1 MWFKWGLGP
10 GLSNLGHTNNV
21 GGLYVTCGVVQYI
34 LTAHS
39 APFQSGLTKTPF
51 SIDYSQWPLKMGS
64 DIAQRRGS
72 LATGAGK
79 IVCYWRAVSATKRLH
94 PSFKYLH
101 HSFGGLWSG
110 LHCCKN

>member
-1 MWFKWGLGP
+1 MW
-10 GLSNLGHTNNV
+10 
-21 GGLYVTCGVVQYI
+21 CCAIYI

-39 APFQSGLTKTPF
+39 APVQSGLTKNPF

-79 IVCYWRAVSATKRLH
+79 IVCYWRAVSATKNLH

-110 LHCCKN
+110 LRCCKN